1 MAIKSSYISLGM
13 RRSAANASAAFCSI
27 FLLSQ
32 NLCCNWSSWP
42 TKNKKKLRKKGER
55 GRKGEWGNPSFH
67 SPLLFAPP
75 SPTHNAPHT
84 HTSHLSGHRG
94 LMTHTQHGFYV
105 IGADCAAATRGQQIT
120 HGSHS
125 GSPGIETTWGECCFI
140 THLTSEPTFS
150 AVFH

>member
-1 MAIKSSYISLGM
+1 M
-13 RRSAANASAAFCSI
+13 RGNAANASELCS
-27 FLLSQ
+27 LLFYFFYCHRTCVVTEPPDPQ
-32 NLCCNWSSWP
+32 
-42 TKNKKKLRKKGER
+42 KIKKKKTLRKKGER

-105 IGADCAAATRGQQIT
+105 IVADCVAATRGQQIT

-125 GSPGIETTWGECCFI
+125 GSPGIETT
-140 THLTSEPTFS
+140 
-150 AVFH
+150 